1 MAENTEY
8 LESDAKYLNPTLKH
22 NIIHHYGYLFWWVKE
37 KDKLSKEAIVEAIL
51 HYGNES
57 AIKDLFNWLGV
68 TQVADIFRKQ
78 LKHSRVNYPTRTKHF
93 FTLYF
98 DRHAPEHIESGS
110 N

>member
-1 MAENTEY
+1 MAKSPQLLVPETEH
-8 LESDAKYLNPTLKH
+8 LKLNLKDG
-22 NIIHHYGYLFWWVKE
+22 IITQYGYLFWWVKE
-37 KDKLSKEAIVEAIL
+37 KDKLSEEAIVEAIL

-68 TQVADIFRKQ
+68 MQVANIFRNQ
-78 LKHSRVNYPTRTKHF
+78 LKHSRVNYPARTQHF

-98 DRHAPEHIESGS
+98 DRHAPEYSEPGS